1 VKVYAY
7 SDGAA
12 QGSPGPAGIGGVI
25 YDAEGGTFGL
35 GNILGQFAEPIGIAD
50 SALAEWAALI
60 EVLRL
65 AAKLGATEVELNLDE
80 AGIVDALC
88 DAATIRAPHLV
99 PYYEEARKLMRAFT
113 SCDVRHIPRTGN
125 TVADDLAG
133 GAAGANRRYSYLK
146 RNRNALWARRKENIH
161 V

>member
-1 VKVYAY
+1 MKVYAY

-25 YDAEGGTFGL
+25 YDDQGETL
-35 GNILGQFAEPIGIAD
+35 VKLSEPIGIAD
-50 SALAEWAALI
+50 SALAEWTALI

-65 AAKLGATEVELNLDE
+65 AAKLGATDVELNLDE

-99 PYYEEARKLMRAFT
+99 PYYEEARKLMRTFT
-113 SCDVRHIPRTGN
+113 TCDVRHIPRTGN

-133 GAAGANRRYSYLK
+133 GAAGANRRYNYLK
-146 RNRNALWARRKENIH
+146 RNRDALWARRKENPH

>member
-1 VKVYAY
+1 MKVYAY

-25 YDAEGGTFGL
+25 YAEQGEVL
-35 GNILGQFAEPIGIAD
+35 AKLSEPIGVAD
-50 SALAEWAALI
+50 SALAEWIALI
-60 EVLRL
+60 AVLRL
-65 AAKLGATEVELNLDE
+65 AAKLGATDVELNLDE

-88 DAATIRAPHLV
+88 DAATIHAPHLV
-99 PYYEEARKLMRAFT
+99 PYSEEARKLMRTFT

-133 GAAGANRRYSYLK
+133 GAAGANRRYGYLK